1 MRSWTTHELREIFSG
16 DEIDRI
22 AFRIQR
28 SKAAIYAM
36 RSAVS
41 KGTVKVPDGIVN
53 SVTKT
58 R

>member
-1 MRSWTTHELREIFSG
+1 MRAWTTHEFREIFSG

-28 SKAAIYAM
+28 SKAAIYSM

-53 SVTKT
+53 SISTAK
-58 R
+58 